1 VSAAAVPAGVVLDLL
16 GATDHTAYL
25 GVPCS
30 LLAPLY
36 DGLSARG
43 VPVHA
48 APREDIA
55 IGVASGLALAGR
67 RAAVLM
73 QNSGLA
79 SSVAALLS
87 LPRMYGLGMTL
98 LVSWRGRGP
107 DAPEHRDLGREM
119 NRLLGLARLR
129 WAAVSA
135 PRHELLSL
143 MKANEPVA
151 ILVSEGDVC

>member
-1 VSAAAVPAGVVLDLL
+1 VTAAVPAGTVLDLL
-16 GATDHTAYL
+16 GATGHTTYL

-36 DGLSARG
+36 TCLSARG

-48 APREDIA
+48 APREDVA
-55 IGVASGLALAGR
+55 VGVASGLALAGR

-79 SSVAALLS
+79 SSVATLLS
-87 LPRMYGLGMTL
+87 LPRIYGLGMTL
-98 LVSWRGRGP
+98 LVSWRGHGP
-107 DAPEHRDLGREM
+107 DAPEHVDLGRDM
-119 NRLLGLARLR
+119 GQLLDLARLR

-135 PRHELLSL
+135 PRSELLSL
-143 MKANEPVA
+143 MTASEPVA
-151 ILVSEGDVC
+151 ILVSEGEVW